1 MQNKDHNSYATVYA
15 RFLSENKNVDGLCI
29 YLFIYSLNS
38 ATCREKE
45 HTMSELSI
53 NFNSMKQ
60 QLWAHYIKILVHIP
74 FKKAALIVWAKKCM
88 VHWIEP
94 NTLFRHT
101 VWGVWANMKIDCL
114 HTFFTWSRSKGER
127 NCWIVY
133 KVDWL
138 ACFGRHASSI
148 HKYCNTY
155 NIHSIVYCCSF

>member
-1 MQNKDHNSYATVYA
+1 MIFLLWELLVTFVVYSAVWTKLGFVNLLFNFCKIKIIILMQQSMLDFCPK
-15 RFLSENKNVDGLCI
+15 NKNVDGLCI

-114 HTFFTWSRSKGER
+114 HTFFTWSRSKG
-127 NCWIVY
+127 
-133 KVDWL
+133 
-138 ACFGRHASSI
+138 G
-148 HKYCNTY
+148 T
-155 NIHSIVYCCSF
+155 

>member
-15 RFLSENKNVDGLCI
+15 RFLSENKDVDGLCI

-114 HTFFTWSRSKGER
+114 HTFFTWSRSKG
-127 NCWIVY
+127 
-133 KVDWL
+133 
-138 ACFGRHASSI
+138 G
-148 HKYCNTY
+148 T
-155 NIHSIVYCCSF
+155 